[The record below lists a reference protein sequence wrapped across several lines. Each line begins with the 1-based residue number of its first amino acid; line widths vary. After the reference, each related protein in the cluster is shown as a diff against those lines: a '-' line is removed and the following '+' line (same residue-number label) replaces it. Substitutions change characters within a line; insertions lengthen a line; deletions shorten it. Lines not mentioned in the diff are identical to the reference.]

1 MQNTTPTEALKR
13 AIIALEQ
20 RQNEDARMFREQ
32 FSVTYESLKPVNV
45 LKNIIQD
52 LTSPSE
58 LKESLLQTTTSLF
71 AGYLSRKIVVR
82 SSKNPFLRLAGILV
96 EFGVINFVSNHSET
110 IKSVAN
116 HFIQNLFGNS
126 DKEKG

>member
-1 MQNTTPTEALKR
+1 
-13 AIIALEQ
+13 
-20 RQNEDARMFREQ
+20 MFREQ

>member
-1 MQNTTPTEALKR
+1 MQNTTPTEALRR

-20 RQNEDARMFREQ
+20 RKIEDARVFREQ

-58 LKESLLQTTTSLF
+58 LKESLLQTTSTLF
-71 AGYLSRKIVVR
+71 AGYVSRKIVVR

-126 DKEKG
+126 NQEKG

>member
-1 MQNTTPTEALKR
+1 MQNTTPTEALRR

-20 RQNEDARMFREQ
+20 RQIEDARLFREQ

-58 LKESLLQTTTSLF
+58 LKESLLQTTSTLF
-71 AGYLSRKIVVR
+71 AGYVSRKIVVR

>member
-20 RQNEDARMFREQ
+20 RQIEDARMFREQ

>member
-1 MQNTTPTEALKR
+1 MQNTTPTEALRR

-20 RQNEDARMFREQ
+20 RQIEDARMFREQ

-58 LKESLLQTTTSLF
+58 LKESLLQTTSTLF
-71 AGYLSRKIVVR
+71 AGYVSRKIVVR